1 MMKISIIYFLY
12 EFILNLLA
20 KTIDPDVLM
29 PIVICIWL
37 SMLINIV
44 FYIESKR

>member
-1 MMKISIIYFLY
+1 MNILICILLY
-12 EFILNLLA
+12 EFILNSLA
-20 KTIDPDVLM
+20 KAIDPDVLM

-44 FYIESKR
+44 YYIESRR

>member
-29 PIVICIWL
+29 PIVICTWL

-44 FYIESKR
+44 YYIESKR